1 MFIHVLPGATHT
13 MFIHLLPGAT
23 HTMLINLLHKVAIV
37 PLNDSHS

>member
-23 HTMLINLLHKVAIV
+23 HTMLIHLLHKVAIV